1 VAREWTE
8 GEWENILEQL
18 RTDGTVEAEGVFLD
32 APSVKRLLAVAP
44 RVNGKPHFTVAR
56 FDGAIFGD
64 RVRFDEATFGNRARF
79 DEATFGYLTSFDEAT
94 FGEGAVFREATFGD
108 RASFDRAIFGDG
120 VSFRGAI
127 FGVRAGFGAATFG
140 DRACFLRA
148 IFGDGVSFRGAIF
161 GEVAEFRGA
170 TFGDEAQFGWT
181 TFGEEADFRG
191 ATFHRVGFTR
201 ATFGDGAHFAEA
213 TFGDRTHFAEATFG
227 ARAFFRGATFGNGAF
242 IYLASFGD
250 QAGFGEV
257 TFGDGAF
264 FDGATFGDGA
274 SFDGATFGV
283 RAAFNE
289 ATFGDRAAFNG
300 AIFGDR
306 AAFNGATFGD
316 RAHFSEVTFGR
327 STVFTAVLVTGHL
340 VLNGEFGEAS
350 RLDLTAQAVW
360 ARLILP
366 AGGTIRVRWAKIY
379 LEESAFPQPTILA
392 PLPETSCS
400 PAEAIALALFPRSE
414 NYLARPSVMSLRW
427 ANLAGL
433 VIGENV
439 SLAGCQFQ
447 GAHNLDKVRFEGRTE
462 FARAPH
468 RFGGRGRQALAEEH
482 RWRAAVRKENGW
494 FAAPEW
500 AADTPEPLR
509 PATIATLYRGLRK
522 GREDSKDEPG
532 AADFYYGEMEMRR
545 FSTRWR
551 AERLMLTVYWLS
563 CGYAL
568 RAQRAFACLAAL
580 LVVGALLFTTVGFD
594 QSPVPVTRPDR
605 LTPSGDLH
613 YTTVM
618 TPAPS
623 HTLIDGLEFAV
634 DTSTSLLHTRSDRP
648 LTGSGR
654 ITELGL
660 RFAGPLL
667 LGLALLSLRGRVKR
681 WGRRLA

>member
-1 VAREWTE
+1 VSTRTVRCVAREWTE

-32 APSVKRLLAVAP
+32 APSVKRLLAAAP
-44 RVNGKPHFTVAR
+44 RVNGKPHFTMASFAR
-56 FDGAIFGD
+56 TTFGDEASFDGATFGD
-64 RVRFDEATFGNRARF
+64 QVRF
-79 DEATFGYLTSFDEAT
+79 S
-94 FGEGAVFREATFGD
+94 EATFGD
-108 RASFDRAIFGDG
+108 RASF
-120 VSFRGAI
+120 VE
-127 FGVRAGFGAATFG
+127 ATFG
-140 DRACFLRA
+140 
-148 IFGDGVSFRGAIF
+148 
-161 GEVAEFRGA
+161 EVTFFDGA
-170 TFGDEAQFGWT
+170 TFGERADFRWT
-181 TFGEEADFRG
+181 TFGE
-191 ATFHRVGFTR
+191 R
-201 ATFGDGAHFAEA
+201 AIFA
-213 TFGDRTHFAEATFG
+213 
-227 ARAFFRGATFGNGAF
+227 GATFGKEAAFGRAAFGNGA
-242 IYLASFGD
+242 YFGG
-250 QAGFGEV
+250 A

-264 FDGATFGDGA
+264 FRGTFGDRV
-274 SFDGATFGV
+274 SFDGATFGDRV
-283 RAAFNE
+283 R
-289 ATFGDRAAFNG
+289 
-300 AIFGDR
+300 
-306 AAFNGATFGD
+306 
-316 RAHFSEVTFGR
+316 FSEASFGKF
-327 STVFTAVLVTGHL
+327 TVFTAVLVTGHL

-350 RLDLTAQAVW
+350 RLDLTAQAVR
-360 ARLILP
+360 ARLSLP
-366 AGGTIRVRWAKIY
+366 AGGTIRARWAKVN

-392 PLPETSCS
+392 PLPETSCC
-400 PAEAIALALFPRSE
+400 PAEAIALALSPRSE

-462 FARAPH
+462 FARAPS

-500 AADTPEPLR
+500 AADPPEPLR
-509 PATIATLYRGLRK
+509 SATIATLYRGLRK

-568 RAQRAFACLAAL
+568 RARRAFACLAAL

-618 TPAPS
+618 TPPPS

-654 ITELGL
+654 VTELGL
-660 RFAGPLL
+660 RYAGPLL

-681 WGRRLA
+681 